1 MVGLAENIATQP
13 SLARAWAELGNKH
26 GLFQTLFVLVIVGV
40 ILDRMEGNV
49 NLYVSLIN
57 VNTAIK
63 MHCKMFNRSG

>member
-1 MVGLAENIATQP
+1 MLHHALFDLTLGIKKMKFQNMNIYI
-13 SLARAWAELGNKH
+13 EI
-26 GLFQTLFVLVIVGV
+26 TLDWYKYVSHYIY
-40 ILDRMEGNV
+40 IRMKGNV

>member
-1 MVGLAENIATQP
+1 MKFQNINIYI
-13 SLARAWAELGNKH
+13 EI
-26 GLFQTLFVLVIVGV
+26 TLYKYVSHYIY
-40 ILDRMEGNV
+40 IRMEGNV